1 MTPEM
6 YLMIGLAVGLASL
19 MLTLFVVAMQVMSA
33 RFAEM
38 NAQMSA
44 RFAEMNAEVNARFA
58 EMNAQMIQIREEQ
71 VRLANEIAE
80 VKQRVTALE
89 TWAASLN
96 EQVTRFQMLVDRLLR
111 LPQEPNV
118 RHGE

>member
-19 MLTLFVVAMQVMSA
+19 MLTLFVVAMQVMSS

-38 NAQMSA
+38 NAQM
-44 RFAEMNAEVNARFA
+44 NVRFA

-71 VRLANEIAE
+71 VRLANEISE
-80 VKQRVTALE
+80 LKQRVTALE
-89 TWAASLN
+89 SWAVSLN
-96 EQVTRFQMLVDRLLR
+96 ERVTRFEMLLDRLLR
-111 LPQEPNV
+111 LPQEPSG
-118 RHGE
+118 RRGE

>member
-6 YLMIGLAVGLASL
+6 YLMIGLAVGLAGL
-19 MLTLFVVAMQVMSA
+19 MLTLFVATMQMMNA

-38 NAQMSA
+38 NAQMNA

-71 VRLANEIAE
+71 VRLANEISE
-80 VKQRVTALE
+80 LKQRVTALE
-89 TWAASLN
+89 SWAVNLN
-96 EQVTRFQMLVDRLLR
+96 EQVTRFQMLLDRLLR
-111 LPQEPNV
+111 LPQEPNG
-118 RHGE
+118 RRGE